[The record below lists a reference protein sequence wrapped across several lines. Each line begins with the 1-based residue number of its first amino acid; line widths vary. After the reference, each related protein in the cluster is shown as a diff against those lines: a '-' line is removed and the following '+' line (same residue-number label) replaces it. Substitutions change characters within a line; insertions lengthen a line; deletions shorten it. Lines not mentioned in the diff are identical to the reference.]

1 MSIGHLMRR
10 IAMGGLLALCAV
22 APVAAQDSVAQFYKG
37 NTIRL
42 VIGSSAGGGYDTYG
56 RLIARYMSQYIP
68 GNPTI
73 LPVNMPGAGS
83 RTAAFYVYGVAPK
96 DGTVI
101 GAIFPGAIMEPLLG
115 DKARVKHDPQK
126 LIYLGTATRDVY
138 LCLGRTDAE
147 AKSFKDVLTT
157 PITVGGTAPGASTHD
172 FPVMLDNIL
181 GAKFKVVS
189 GYKGS
194 HEIMLAIEKNEVQ
207 GACGISW
214 PTVATHFSSWI
225 ENKFAMP
232 LVQESAGSHPAM
244 AKLGVP
250 LAVDFAK
257 TPDDRKI
264 LELVYSQTIFGRP
277 YVLAPETPGE
287 RVAALRKAFM
297 AALGDKQLLADAAK
311 MHVDIDPVPGD
322 ELQSLIAKIY
332 ATPPELVER
341 AKAALVE
348 HK

>member
-1 MSIGHLMRR
+1 MRR
-10 IAMGGLLALCAV
+10 VVTGGLLALSAAV
-22 APVAAQDSVAQFYKG
+22 PVFAQDSVAQFYKG

-115 DKARVKHDPQK
+115 DKSRVKHDPQK
-126 LIYLGTATRDVY
+126 FVYLGTATRDVY

-147 AKSFKDVLTT
+147 AKSFTDVLTA

-225 ENKFAMP
+225 EKKFALP
-232 LVQESAGSHPAM
+232 LVQESARSHPAM

-257 TPDDRKI
+257 TPEDRKI

-277 YVLAPETPGE
+277 YVLAPETPPE
-287 RVAALRKAFM
+287 RIAALRKAFM
-297 AALGDKQLLADAAK
+297 ATLADKQLLADAAK
-311 MHVDIDPVPGD
+311 MHVDIDPVPGE

-332 ATPPELVER
+332 ATPPALVER

>member
-1 MSIGHLMRR
+1 MRR
-10 IAMGGLLALCAV
+10 VVTGGLLALSPAV
-22 APVAAQDSVAQFYKG
+22 PVFAQDSVAQFYKG

-115 DKARVKHDPQK
+115 DKSRVKHDPQK
-126 LIYLGTATRDVY
+126 LVYLGTATRDVY

-147 AKSFKDVLTT
+147 AKSFTDVLTA

-225 ENKFAMP
+225 EKKFALP
-232 LVQESAGSHPAM
+232 LVQESARSHPAM

-257 TPDDRKI
+257 TPEDRKI

-277 YVLAPETPGE
+277 YVLAPETPPE
-287 RVAALRKAFM
+287 RIAALRKAFM
-297 AALGDKQLLADAAK
+297 ATLADKQLLADAAK
-311 MHVDIDPVPGD
+311 MHVDIDPVPGE

-332 ATPPELVER
+332 ATPPALVER